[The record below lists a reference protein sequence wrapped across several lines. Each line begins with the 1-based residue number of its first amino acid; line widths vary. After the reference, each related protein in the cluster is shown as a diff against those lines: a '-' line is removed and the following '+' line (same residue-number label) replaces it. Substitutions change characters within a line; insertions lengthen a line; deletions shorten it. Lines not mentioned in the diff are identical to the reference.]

1 MSREG
6 RLIRLVRAA
15 LLLGTGL
22 LIGKLLLSGQLAL
35 YMSPAM
41 HPLTA
46 LAGATVAALGLAE
59 LWRARAEPTGQPHGA
74 VDQLLT
80 AAVVALPLV
89 AGLVLA
95 PKPLDSSALGGGDAA
110 RLALAWGGR
119 SDGPAAAAAPVPPT
133 EPVED
138 FPALLRYLHQAGAGG
153 VGQPVRALGIV
164 ARSPSLAANEFV
176 LLRYA
181 MVHCVA
187 DAQPVALVVTAPA
200 DGGWATDQWVE
211 IDGTLGALEHDGERL
226 VSIAATRVA
235 PAAEPNEPYLAP
247 MP

>member
-1 MSREG
+1 MSAEG
-6 RLIRLVRAA
+6 RFVRLVRAA
-15 LLLGTGL
+15 LLLGTAA
-22 LIGKLLLSGQLAL
+22 LIGKLLVSGQLAL

-46 LAGATVAALGLAE
+46 LAGAAVAALGLAE
-59 LWRARAEPTGQPHGA
+59 LWRARAKPTGRSHGT

-89 AGLVLA
+89 AGLALA
-95 PKPLDSSALGGGDAA
+95 PKALDSSALGGGDAA

-119 SDGPAAAAAPVPPT
+119 GGPVAGAMPAPPT
-133 EPVED
+133 EPVDD
-138 FPALLRYLHQAGAGG
+138 FPALLRYLRQAGEGG

-226 VSIAATRVA
+226 VSIAAARIT
-235 PAAEPNEPYLAP
+235 PADEPSEPYLAP
-247 MP
+247 VP